1 MTHKNF
7 LTQVPLFAV
16 LAISVLVIAAA
27 ILSSGGQTP
36 STPGAQSAGTLEGG
50 EPTALTT
57 EVAAPEFEFT
67 GDFVRKEEGSF
78 TITGQ
83 VVVFTDDSGT
93 QWLRL
98 TDDFRTNLG
107 NDTVVALRA
116 ADGEIVSL
124 GQLQAESGQQDFA
137 LAEGTDLTIWDEV
150 LIWDNAIDAAFGTA
164 FLEES

>member
-1 MTHKNF
+1 M
-7 LTQVPLFAV
+7 
-16 LAISVLVIAAA
+16 
-27 ILSSGGQTP
+27 
-36 STPGAQSAGTLEGG
+36 
-50 EPTALTT
+50 
-57 EVAAPEFEFT
+57 
-67 GDFVRKEEGSF
+67 
-78 TITGQ
+78 
-83 VVVFTDDSGT
+83 VFTDDSGT

-107 NDTVVALRA
+107 SDTVVALRA

-164 FLEES
+164 FLTES